1 MTILIIA
8 LVVLVSYA
16 LFELMKVYTLTQ
28 SLKGN
33 KEEEVSDSENK
44 NQSTYMF
51 LFMLGYF
58 AFFVWCLVEYGPHHL
73 PVAAS
78 EHGEKIDVLLNINFA
93 IIILAFVLTHILL
106 FWFSKKYYSRPGR
119 KAEFITHSNKLELIW
134 TIVPAIVLAF
144 IIIYGLA
151 TWHEITDDPEDAMIV
166 ELYSKQFDWTARY
179 AGMDGELGAA
189 NYRLISLVNNNPLGI
204 ITEETILAKK
214 TELQEKITELEEA
227 RAQAV
232 PGGKIDAELL
242 SEIARAEKHIN
253 IVNNFENSDIN
264 LNAANDDVIT
274 KVEFRL
280 PVDKAV
286 KFLIRAQ
293 DVIHSAYMPHFRA
306 QMNAVPGAVTTF
318 SFVPNKT
325 TEEMKQ
331 ITGNPNFEYLLYCNK
346 ICGAAHYNMKMS
358 IIVQTQEEFDAWLAQ
373 QKTFSGVL
381 ISELQAEKN
390 NSTLAINE
398 N

>member
-1 MTILIIA
+1 MSILILAVI
-8 LVVLVSYA
+8 VLVSYA

-33 KEEEVSDSENK
+33 KEEEVSNNENK
-44 NQSTYMF
+44 NQANYLF

-58 AFFVWCLVEYGPHHL
+58 AFFVWLVVKYGKHLL
-73 PVAAS
+73 PVS
-78 EHGEKIDVLLNINFA
+78 GSVHGEKIDLLLDVNFA
-93 IIILAFVLTHILL
+93 VIILAFILTHILL
-106 FWFSKKYYSRPGR
+106 FWFARQYYSRPGH
-119 KAEFITHSNKLELIW
+119 KAVYITHSNKLELIW

-151 TWHEITDDPEDAMIV
+151 TWNEITDEPENPIVV

-189 NYRLISLVNNNPLGI
+189 NYRLISLVANNPLGI
-204 ITEETILAKK
+204 ITSNTINAKIEELDNKIEELNATKAK
-214 TELQEKITELEEA
+214 A
-227 RAQAV
+227 F
-232 PGGKIDAELL
+232 PGGKIDAQLDE
-242 SEIARAEKHIN
+242 EIAKAIKHKN
-253 IVNNFENSDIN
+253 IVSNYLNSDLN

-280 PVDKAV
+280 PVDRAV

-318 SFVPNKT
+318 SFIPNKT
-325 TEEMKQ
+325 TAEMKE
-331 ITGNPNFEYLLYCNK
+331 ITGNPDFEYLLYCNK
-346 ICGAAHYNMKMS
+346 ICGAAHYNMKMT
-358 IIVQTQEEFDAWLAQ
+358 IIVETEEEFNAWMAQ
-373 QKTFSGVL
+373 QKTFSGVQV
-381 ISELQAEKN
+381 SELSKN
-390 NSTLAINE
+390 TGISVLAN